1 MTTAVSI
8 SAMLADP
15 GGLIVQGITGRQGQ
29 LETRWMLDSGTH
41 VAAGVTPG
49 KGGQVVH
56 GVPVYDTVEEAY
68 ARHAS
73 RTSMIYAP
81 RHIAAGAAIEAINA
95 GVRLVVISAEDV
107 PMHDMIRLIEVA
119 KAHDAVVVGPNS
131 QGLLVPGLGRIG
143 SPGGT
148 DVNERFSPGHV
159 AVVSRSGGMTGEIGY
174 LLHLWGLGTSVQI
187 HLGGAVMPAMTLRDG
202 VALAERETATKITVV
217 FGEPSSGQED
227 VLAQAIADGQMRCPV
242 VAMVAGRFS
251 DTFPA
256 MLPFGHAPRAT
267 GDSATN
273 VAAKYAALTE
283 AGAFVAQNFTQLRE
297 QVERLTASLNA
308 QANPE
313 VG

>member
-1 MTTAVSI
+1 MTSPMSI

-41 VAAGVTPG
+41 IAAGVTPG
-49 KGGQVVH
+49 KGGQTVH

-68 ARHAS
+68 AGHQCPA
-73 RTSMIYAP
+73 SMIYAP
-81 RHIAAGAAIEAINA
+81 RHIAANAAIEAIKA

-107 PMHDMIRLIEVA
+107 PIHDMVRLIETA
-119 KAHDAVVVGPNS
+119 NAHDAVVVGPNS
-131 QGLLVPGLGRIG
+131 QGLLVPGVGRIG

-174 LLHLWGLGTSVQI
+174 LLHLWGIGTSVQI
-187 HLGGAVMPAMTLRDG
+187 HLGGAVMPATTLRDG
-202 VALAERETATKITVV
+202 VALAEREVATEITVV

-227 VLAQAIADGQMRCPV
+227 QLAAAIAAKQTRCPV
-242 VAMVAGRFS
+242 IAMVAGRFS

-256 MLPFGHAPRAT
+256 LLPFGHAPRAT
-267 GDSATN
+267 GESATN
-273 VAAKYAALTE
+273 VAAKGAVLAD
-283 AGAFVAQNFTQLRE
+283 AGAVVVRNFAELRTQI
-297 QVERLTASLNA
+297 ERITAERIGLS
-308 QANPE
+308 
-313 VG
+313 VGDGS